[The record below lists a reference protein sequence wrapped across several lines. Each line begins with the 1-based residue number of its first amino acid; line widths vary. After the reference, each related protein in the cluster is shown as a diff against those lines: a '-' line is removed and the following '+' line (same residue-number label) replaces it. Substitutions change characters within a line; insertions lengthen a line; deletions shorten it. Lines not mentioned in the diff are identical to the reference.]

1 MKNNYKLNLSKY
13 STHQI
18 IIDLI
23 GENKTVLD
31 VGCNEGYIGLHAHN
45 TNVFYG
51 LDYSPDAIE
60 IAKTIYRDSEVM
72 DLNYPEQLKFIPEKY
87 DVIVFADVLEHLIDP
102 KSTLE
107 YFMNYLEENGK
118 IIISLPNI
126 ANWQVRLNL
135 LLGRF
140 DYKDNG
146 IMDKTHFHLYTFK
159 SARLLVEDC
168 RLQIIEEKS
177 GASLFGPIVKL
188 FPFLKG
194 LLSTGIILKCQKIN

>member
-1 MKNNYKLNLSKY
+1 MKNNYKLNLSTF

-23 GENKTVLD
+23 EKNKTVLD
-31 VGCNEGYIGLHAHN
+31 VGCNEGYIGLHSHN

-60 IAKTIYRDSEVM
+60 KAKTIYKDVKVM
-72 DLNYPEQLKFIPEKY
+72 DLNYPEQLTFIPEKY
-87 DVIVFADVLEHLIDP
+87 DVIVFADVLEHLINP

-107 YFMNYLEENGK
+107 YFIKYLRENGY
-118 IIISLPNI
+118 IIISLPNV

-146 IMDKTHFHLYTFK
+146 IMDRTHFHLYTFK
-159 SARLLVEDC
+159 SARFLVEDC
-168 RLQIIEEKS
+168 GLQIIEEKA
-177 GASLFGPIVKL
+177 GASVFGPIIKFV
-188 FPFLKG
+188 PFLKG
-194 LLSTGIILKCQKIN
+194 ILSTGIIIKCKKTS